1 LIPRERE
8 RAAMSTTTIATDARI
23 DRKAARTGLGRLLA
37 VNAMWLGQGAHW
49 PPITFSLLPAAALMI
64 TGTTAASAL
73 LIGHVSAAGN
83 LFALLAPILAGW
95 LSDRTRSRWGRR
107 RPWLVA
113 GTAVNLVGLA
123 VLAFS
128 GTPLVLAIAYMIVQL
143 SFNLAG
149 GAYAAVIPDVVPA
162 EERGRASG
170 MLGMMNVVGSVV
182 GLAGVIAALKLLGE
196 NRTGVI
202 AGYGFVI
209 AILLVTTVI
218 TVVAIKE
225 PAAPAARPAPLI
237 LSPRAVLAIA
247 AASIAGLAWLGFN
260 LLPLDG
266 WGYALVLA
274 GIAAGAVAAFAA
286 AGVPAMR
293 EFFGAFR
300 NRDFFWTFATRAFV
314 IMGINTIL
322 PFLAFYF
329 RDVVGVKDP
338 GTESGLWGLAVL
350 AGAIVP
356 AIVGGHL
363 SDRLGRRKLFVYI
376 SGGVQALVASVL
388 LFGLIQSL
396 PVIFAMGVVFGMGYG
411 MYYAVDWA
419 IACDVLPDRERSG
432 GRDMGLWH
440 IAFTLPTALAPAIFA
455 PILNAF
461 NEPHHVIAGLATGS
475 HLGFRLVFAGAAFW
489 FVLGTVFV
497 QRIRAVR

>member
-1 LIPRERE
+1 
-8 RAAMSTTTIATDARI
+8 MSTTATAVRTPVERPAPTIS
-23 DRKAARTGLGRLLA
+23 LGRLLA
-37 VNAMWLGQGAHW
+37 VNAMWFGQGAHW
-49 PPITFSLLPAAALMI
+49 NPISFSLLPAAALMI
-64 TGTTAASAL
+64 TGSTAASAL
-73 LIGHVSAAGN
+73 LIGHVTAAGN

-95 LSDRTRSRWGRR
+95 LSDRTRTRWGRR
-107 RPWLVA
+107 RPWLLA

-123 VLAFS
+123 VLALA

-162 EERGRASG
+162 EDRGRASG
-170 MLGMMNVVGSVV
+170 MLGMMNVVGSVI
-182 GLAGVIAALKLLGE
+182 GLAGVIGALELLGE
-196 NRTGVI
+196 NRVGVM
-202 AGYGFVI
+202 AGYGIVM
-209 AILLVTTVI
+209 AVLLITTVI
-218 TVVAIKE
+218 TVIAVKEPPPPPARHAPLSLSPVGAVAILGGTV
-225 PAAPAARPAPLI
+225 AA
-237 LSPRAVLAIA
+237 V
-247 AASIAGLAWLGFN
+247 AWISFLF
-260 LLPLDG
+260 LPLG
-266 WGYALVLA
+266 AWNYTI
-274 GIAAGAVAAFAA
+274 IAAGVVAGAIAVFSARR
-286 AGVPAMR
+286 VPAMR
-293 EFFGAFR
+293 EFFAAFR

-322 PFLAFYF
+322 PFLALYF
-329 RDVVGVKDP
+329 KDVIGVKDP

-376 SGGVQALVASVL
+376 SGGTQAIVASVL

-396 PVIFAMGVVFGMGYG
+396 SVVYAMGLIFGMGYG

-419 IACDVLPDRERSG
+419 IACDVLPDREKSG

-461 NEPHHVIAGLATGS
+461 NEPNHVILGLPTGS

-489 FVLGTVFV
+489 FILGTVFV
-497 QRIRAVR
+497 SRIRSVR

>member
-1 LIPRERE
+1 
-8 RAAMSTTTIATDARI
+8 MSTTAIATRTQLGRPGARMS
-23 DRKAARTGLGRLLA
+23 LGRLLS
-37 VNAMWLGQGAHW
+37 VNAMWFGQGAHW
-49 PPITFSLLPAAALMI
+49 NPISFSLLPAAALMI

-73 LIGHVSAAGN
+73 LIGHVTAAGN

-113 GTAVNLVGLA
+113 GTAVNLAGLA
-123 VLAFS
+123 VLALA
-128 GTPLVLAIAYMIVQL
+128 GTPLVLAIAYMVVQL

-162 EERGRASG
+162 ADRGRASG

-182 GLAGVIAALKLLGE
+182 GLAGVIGALKYFGEGRDGLIVGYGIVMALLLI
-196 NRTGVI
+196 TTIITVI
-202 AGYGFVI
+202 AVKEPQTPATRPSRLNLSPLSIVALGAGAVT
-209 AILLVTTVI
+209 ATAWLLILLVPLGSWFF
-218 TVVAIKE
+218 VVA
-225 PAAPAARPAPLI
+225 
-237 LSPRAVLAIA
+237 
-247 AASIAGLAWLGFN
+247 AGG
-260 LLPLDG
+260 
-266 WGYALVLA
+266 VLA
-274 GIAAGAVAAFAA
+274 GLVTAYSAWRVAAI
-286 AGVPAMR
+286 R
-293 EFFGAFR
+293 EFFAAFR

-322 PFLAFYF
+322 PFLALYF
-329 RDVVGVKDP
+329 KDVIGVKDP
-338 GTESGLWGLAVL
+338 GTEAGLWGLAVL

-356 AIVGGHL
+356 AVVGGHL
-363 SDRLGRRKLFVYI
+363 SDRLGRRKVFVYI

-388 LFGLIQSL
+388 LFGLVDSL
-396 PVIFAMGVVFGMGYG
+396 PVVYAMGLVFGTGYG

-419 IACDVLPDRERSG
+419 IACDVLPDREKSG

-455 PILNAF
+455 PILTAF
-461 NEPHHVIAGLATGS
+461 NTPNQVILGLATGN

-497 QRIRAVR
+497 NRIGAVR

>member
-1 LIPRERE
+1 
-8 RAAMSTTTIATDARI
+8 MSTTAIRSARLE
-23 DRKAARTGLGRLLA
+23 RPTTGMSLGRLTA
-37 VNAMWLGQGAHW
+37 TNAMWLGQGAHW

-64 TGTTAASAL
+64 IGSTAAAAL

-95 LSDRTRSRWGRR
+95 LSDRTRTRWGRR

-113 GTAVNLVGLA
+113 GTAVNVVGLA
-123 VLAFS
+123 VLAMA
-128 GTPLVLAIAYMIVQL
+128 GTPLILAVAYMVVQL

-162 EERGRASG
+162 ADRGRASG

-182 GLAGVIAALKLLGE
+182 GLAGVIAALKVLGE
-196 NRTGVI
+196 NRIGIGV
-202 AGYGFVI
+202 GYGFLI
-209 AILLVTTVI
+209 AILLVTTAV
-218 TVVAIKE
+218 TVVAVKE
-225 PAAPAARPAPLI
+225 PPAPATRPKPLA
-237 LSPRAVLAIA
+237 LSPRGLVAIA
-247 AASIAGLAWLGFN
+247 AAAIAAIAWLGY
-260 LLPLDG
+260 LLVPLG
-266 WGYALVLA
+266 AWVSVVA
-274 GIAAGAVAAFAA
+274 GTGVGAAAVAAFSAIR
-286 AGVPAMR
+286 VPAMR
-293 EFFGAFR
+293 EFFAAFR
-300 NRDFFWTFATRAFV
+300 SRDFFWTFATRAFV

-329 RDVVGVKDP
+329 KDVIGAKDP

-363 SDRLGRRKLFVYI
+363 SDRLGKRKLFVYI

-388 LFGLIQSL
+388 LFGLVQSL
-396 PVIFAMGVVFGMGYG
+396 PVVYVMGVVFGMGYG

-419 IACDVLPDRERSG
+419 IACDVLPDREKSS

-455 PILNAF
+455 PILIAF
-461 NEPHHVIAGLATGS
+461 NEPHHVILGLATGN
-475 HLGFRLVFAGAAFW
+475 HLGFRLVFAGAVFW

-497 QRIRAVR
+497 SRIRAVR

>member
-1 LIPRERE
+1 
-8 RAAMSTTTIATDARI
+8 MSTTAIATDARI
-23 DRKAARTGLGRLLA
+23 DRKVSRTRLGRLLA

-49 PPITFSLLPAAALMI
+49 PPITFSLLPTAALMI

-113 GTAVNLVGLA
+113 GTAVNVVGLA

-128 GTPLVLAIAYMIVQL
+128 GTPLILAIAYMIVQL
-143 SFNLAG
+143 SFNLAS
-149 GAYAAVIPDVVPA
+149 GAYAAVIPDVVPPQ
-162 EERGRASG
+162 ERGRASG

-196 NRTGVI
+196 NRVGVI
-202 AGYGFVI
+202 AGYGFVM
-209 AILLVTTVI
+209 AVLLGTTAI
-218 TVVAIKE
+218 TVVAVKE
-225 PAAPAARPAPLI
+225 PAVPAARPGPLT
-237 LSPRAVLAIA
+237 LSPRGVLAIA
-247 AASIAGLAWLGFN
+247 AASIAALSWLGFN
-260 LLPLDG
+260 LLPLGG
-266 WGYALVLA
+266 WSYALVVA

-286 AGVPAMR
+286 ARVPAMR
-293 EFFGAFR
+293 EFFAAFR
-300 NRDFFWTFATRAFV
+300 SRDFFWTFATRAFV

-322 PFLAFYF
+322 PFLALYF

-350 AGAIVP
+350 AGAVVP

-376 SGGVQALVASVL
+376 SGAVQALVASVL

-396 PVIFAMGVVFGMGYG
+396 PVVFAMGVVFGMGYG

-419 IACDVLPDRERSG
+419 IACDVLPDREQSG

-440 IAFTLPTALAPAIFA
+440 IAFTLPASLAPAIFA

-461 NEPHHVIAGLATGS
+461 NEPHHVIAGLSTGN
-475 HLGFRLVFAGAAFW
+475 HLGFRLVFAGAVFW

-497 QRIRAVR
+497 QRIKAVR

>member
-1 LIPRERE
+1 
-8 RAAMSTTTIATDARI
+8 MSTATVARETRVQPQAQRI
-23 DRKAARTGLGRLLA
+23 GLGRLLA
-37 VNAMWLGQGAHW
+37 VNAMWFGQGAHW
-49 PPITFSLLPAAALMI
+49 NPISFSLLPAAALMI

-73 LIGHVSAAGN
+73 LIGHVTAAGN

-95 LSDRTRSRWGRR
+95 LSDRTRTRWGRR

-123 VLAFS
+123 VLGLA
-128 GTPLVLAIAYMIVQL
+128 GTPLVLAIAYMVVQL

-149 GAYAAVIPDVVPA
+149 GAYAAVIPDVVPP
-162 EERGRASG
+162 EDRGRASG
-170 MLGMMNVVGSVV
+170 LLGMMNVVGSVV
-182 GLAGVIAALKLLGE
+182 GLAGVIAALKMLGE
-196 NRTGVI
+196 DRTGLI
-202 AGYGFVI
+202 AGYGIVMAVLLITTAITVLAVKEPPAIAERPARLALSPQGALAITAGSIAGVAWLVFNLFSLGGLAF
-209 AILLVTTVI
+209 AILGAGLT
-218 TVVAIKE
+218 AG
-225 PAAPAARPAPLI
+225 
-237 LSPRAVLAIA
+237 AIA
-247 AASIAGLAWLGFN
+247 AIS
-260 LLPLDG
+260 
-266 WGYALVLA
+266 
-274 GIAAGAVAAFAA
+274 AAR
-286 AGVPAMR
+286 VPAMR
-293 EFFGAFR
+293 EFFSAFH

-322 PFLAFYF
+322 PFLALYF
-329 RDVVGVKDP
+329 KDVIGVKDP
-338 GTESGLWGLAVL
+338 GTEAGLWGLAVL

-356 AIVGGHL
+356 AVVGGHL

-376 SGGVQALVASVL
+376 SGGMQALVASVL

-396 PVIFAMGVVFGMGYG
+396 PVVYAMGVLFGMGYG

-461 NEPHHVIAGLATGS
+461 NEPHHVILGLVTGD

-489 FVLGTVFV
+489 FVLGTLFV
-497 QRIRAVR
+497 QRIKAVR

>member
-1 LIPRERE
+1 
-8 RAAMSTTTIATDARI
+8 MSTTAIKSDIRFEQQTRRI
-23 DRKAARTGLGRLLA
+23 GLARLLG
-37 VNAMWLGQGAHW
+37 VNAMWFGQGAHW
-49 PPITFSLLPAAALMI
+49 NPISFSLLPAAALMI

-73 LIGHVSAAGN
+73 LIGHVTAAGN

-107 RPWLVA
+107 RPWLAA

-123 VLAFS
+123 VLALA
-128 GTPLVLAIAYMIVQL
+128 GTPLVLAIAYMVVQL

-162 EERGRASG
+162 EDRGRASG
-170 MLGMMNVVGSVV
+170 LLGLMNVVGSVV
-182 GLAGVIAALKLLGE
+182 GLAGVIAVLKLLGE
-196 NRTGVI
+196 GRTGII
-202 AGYGFVI
+202 AGYGIVM
-209 AILLVTTVI
+209 ALLLITTVI
-218 TVVAIKE
+218 TVLAVEE
-225 PAAPAARPAPLI
+225 PPAPAARPAPLA
-237 LSPRAVLAIA
+237 LSSQGVIAIA
-247 AASIAGLAWLGFN
+247 AGSIAGVAWLAFN
-260 LLPLDG
+260 LLPLGG
-266 WGYALVLA
+266 WGYAILVA
-274 GIAAGAVAAFAA
+274 GLMAGVVAAFSAA
-286 AGVPAMR
+286 RVPAMR
-293 EFFGAFR
+293 EFFAAFR

-322 PFLAFYF
+322 PFLALYF
-329 RDVVGVKDP
+329 KDVVGVRDP
-338 GTESGLWGLAVL
+338 ATEGGLFGLAVL

-363 SDRLGRRKLFVYI
+363 SDRLRKRKIFVYI
-376 SGGVQALVASVL
+376 SGGLQGLVASVL
-388 LFGLIQSL
+388 LFGLVQSV
-396 PVIFAMGVVFGMGYG
+396 PVIFVMGLVFGMGYG
-411 MYYAVDWA
+411 MYFAVDWA

-461 NEPHHVIAGLATGS
+461 NEPHNVILGLATGN

-489 FVLGTVFV
+489 FILGTVFV
-497 QRIRAVR
+497 QRIKAVR

>member
-1 LIPRERE
+1 
-8 RAAMSTTTIATDARI
+8 MSTTAIT
-23 DRKAARTGLGRLLA
+23 TGPKIVRRASRMSLRRLLA

-113 GTAVNLVGLA
+113 GTAVNIVGLA
-123 VLAFS
+123 FLALA
-128 GTPLVLAIAYMIVQL
+128 GTPLVLAVAYMIVQL

-162 EERGRASG
+162 SDRGRASG
-170 MLGMMNVVGSVV
+170 MLGMMNVAGSVV
-182 GLAGVIAALKLLGE
+182 GLAGVIAALKVLGE
-196 NRTGVI
+196 NRAGVI

-209 AILLVTTVI
+209 AILLITTVV
-218 TVVAIKE
+218 TVVAVEE
-225 PAAPAARPAPLI
+225 PPAPASRPEPLA
-237 LSPRAVLAIA
+237 LSRLGVVALAAGTLA
-247 AASIAGLAWLGFN
+247 ALAWLGYL
-260 LLPLDG
+260 LLPLG
-266 WGYALVLA
+266 SWAPAVLVGGVAA
-274 GIAAGAVAAFAA
+274 GVIAAVSASR
-286 AGVPAMR
+286 VPAMR
-293 EFFGAFR
+293 EFFAAFR
-300 NRDFFWTFATRAFV
+300 SRDFFWTFATRAFV

-322 PFLAFYF
+322 PFLALYF
-329 RDVVGVKDP
+329 KDVIGVKDP

-363 SDRLGRRKLFVYI
+363 SDKLGRRKLFVYI
-376 SGGVQALVASVL
+376 SGGVQALVASIL
-388 LFGLIQSL
+388 LFGLVQSL
-396 PVIFAMGVVFGMGYG
+396 PIVFAMGVVFGTGYG

-419 IACDVLPDRERSG
+419 IACDVLPDREKSS

-455 PILNAF
+455 PILIAF
-461 NEPHHVIAGLATGS
+461 NEPHHEILGLATGN

-497 QRIRAVR
+497 SRIKAVR

>member
-1 LIPRERE
+1 
-8 RAAMSTTTIATDARI
+8 M
-23 DRKAARTGLGRLLA
+23 GLGRLLA
-37 VNAMWLGQGAHW
+37 VNAMWFGQGAHW
-49 PPITFSLLPAAALMI
+49 NPISFSLLPAAALML

-73 LIGHVSAAGN
+73 LIGHVTAAGN

-95 LSDRTRSRWGRR
+95 LSDRTRTRWGRR

-123 VLAFS
+123 ALALAGTPIVLA
-128 GTPLVLAIAYMIVQL
+128 VAYMIVQL

-170 MLGMMNVVGSVV
+170 LLGMMNVVGSVV
-182 GLAGVIAALKLLGE
+182 GLAGVIAVLKLLGE
-196 NRTGVI
+196 GRDGLI
-202 AGYGFVI
+202 AGYGIVMI
-209 AILLVTTVI
+209 LLLVTTAI
-218 TVVAIKE
+218 TVVAVRE
-225 PAAPAARPAPLI
+225 PPATAARPAPLA
-237 LSPRAVLAIA
+237 LSPQGVLAIVA
-247 AASIAGLAWLGFN
+247 GSIAGLAWLAFN
-260 LLPLDG
+260 LLPVDG
-266 WGYALVLA
+266 WGYAILA
-274 GIAAGAVAAFAA
+274 LGIVAGGVAAFSAA
-286 AGVPAMR
+286 RVPAMR
-293 EFFGAFR
+293 KFFAAFR

-322 PFLAFYF
+322 PFLALYF
-329 RDVVGVKDP
+329 KDVIGVKDP
-338 GTESGLWGLAVL
+338 GTEAGLWGLAVL

-356 AIVGGHL
+356 AVVGGHL

-376 SGGVQALVASVL
+376 SGGIQALVASVL
-388 LFGLIQSL
+388 LFGLIESL
-396 PVIFAMGVVFGMGYG
+396 PVVYAMGVVFGLGYG

-419 IACDVLPDRERSG
+419 IACDVLPDRERAG

-440 IAFTLPTALAPAIFA
+440 VAFTLPTALAPAIFA

-461 NEPHHVIAGLATGS
+461 NEPHHVILGLATGN

-497 QRIRAVR
+497 QRIRGVR

>member
-1 LIPRERE
+1 
-8 RAAMSTTTIATDARI
+8 MSTTAIKTTRPE
-23 DRKAARTGLGRLLA
+23 RRAAGMSLGRLTA
-37 VNAMWLGQGAHW
+37 TNAMWLGQGAHW

-64 TGTTAASAL
+64 TGSTAAAAL

-113 GTAVNLVGLA
+113 GTAVNVVGLA
-123 VLAFS
+123 VLALA
-128 GTPLVLAIAYMIVQL
+128 GTPLVLAIAYMVVQL

-149 GAYAAVIPDVVPA
+149 GAYAAVIPDVVPPA
-162 EERGRASG
+162 DRGRASG
-170 MLGMMNVVGSVV
+170 MLGMMNVVGSVI
-182 GLAGVIAALKLLGE
+182 GLAGVIGSLKLLGE
-196 NRTGVI
+196 NRTGVVV
-202 AGYGFVI
+202 GYGFLI

-218 TVVAIKE
+218 TVVAVKE
-225 PAAPAARPAPLI
+225 PPAPAARPAPLA
-237 LSPRAVLAIA
+237 LTPLAVVAIA
-247 AASIAGLAWLGFN
+247 AGTVATAAWLAY
-260 LLPLDG
+260 LLFPLG
-266 WGYALVLA
+266 NWVYLV
-274 GIAAGAVAAFAA
+274 AA
-286 AGVPAMR
+286 AGLGAAALAGFTAYRVHGIR
-293 EFFGAFR
+293 EFFAAFR
-300 NRDFFWTFATRAFV
+300 SRDFFWTFATRAFV
-314 IMGINTIL
+314 IMGINTVV
-322 PFLAFYF
+322 PFLALYF
-329 RDVVGVKDP
+329 KDVIGAKDP

-363 SDRLGRRKLFVYI
+363 SDRLGRRKLFVYL

-388 LFGLIQSL
+388 LFGLVQSL
-396 PVIFAMGVVFGMGYG
+396 PVVYVMGVVFGMGYG

-419 IACDVLPDRERSG
+419 IACDVLPDHEKAS

-455 PILNAF
+455 PILVAF
-461 NEPHHVIAGLATGS
+461 NEPHHVILGLATGG
-475 HLGFRLVFAGAAFW
+475 HLGFRIVFAGAVFW

-497 QRIRAVR
+497 SRIRGVR